1 MLGNWDITSLT
12 RKRYKLVEEA
22 KRYFLDIAVTSSTK
36 RQGLSTM
43 QLSNAWKS
51 SISVLNSQCVHRLKR
66 RWSKS
71 PD

>member
-1 MLGNWDITSLT
+1 MQIACALWDLKINRKHQVCHTLMLGNWDITSLT

-43 QLSNAWKS
+43 QLSNA
-51 SISVLNSQCVHRLKR
+51 
-66 RWSKS
+66 
-71 PD
+71 